1 MRPPVVLLIPPCEPL
16 FPSFLPSLTDHDHST
31 KVPRT
36 TIYTG
41 LLSLP
46 SLSTETLLSYGDLY
60 KSGDLASTP
69 TCPPTG
75 CSGTFTTTLSG
86 TQRTMITSGTS
97 LVSTIC
103 PTVFYH
109 GSIISTSQHIRCA
122 PSNLMS
128 AINGHGIYLPTAVA
142 SASTHH
148 PSDDPVDASACCQQ
162 CVDTADC
169 AAGYRTSSD
178 DNVEVC
184 ALVVTPQGGVAL
196 NYSASAPFEYSLLD
210 PDGEE
215 GAYRVSL
222 GSGSVQLIVY
232 ENNCVPA
239 S

>member
-1 MRPPVVLLIPPCEPL
+1 MTHQQPPRWRSHQSLPARHYTALQRPCTPPPGLSWSSMRPPVVLLIPPCEPL

-86 TQRTMITSGTS
+86 TQRTMITSGMS

-103 PTVFYH
+103 PTV
-109 GSIISTSQHIRCA
+109 STMALLS
-122 PSNLMS
+122 PPVNTS
-128 AINGHGIYLPTAVA
+128 AARLAT
-142 SASTHH
+142 
-148 PSDDPVDASACCQQ
+148 
-162 CVDTADC
+162 
-169 AAGYRTSSD
+169 
-178 DNVEVC
+178 
-184 ALVVTPQGGVAL
+184 
-196 NYSASAPFEYSLLD
+196 
-210 PDGEE
+210 
-215 GAYRVSL
+215 
-222 GSGSVQLIVY
+222 
-232 ENNCVPA
+232 
-239 S
+239 